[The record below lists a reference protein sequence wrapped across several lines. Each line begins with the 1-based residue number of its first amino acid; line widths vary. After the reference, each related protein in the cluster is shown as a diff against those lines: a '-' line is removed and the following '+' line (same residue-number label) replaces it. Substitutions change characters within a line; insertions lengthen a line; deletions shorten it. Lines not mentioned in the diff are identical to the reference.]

1 MTDMAEL
8 DSKRERLEMIL
19 RECGRVIVAFS
30 GGVDS
35 TLLLA
40 VAREVLG
47 DDVLAVTAV
56 SPSVASSELT
66 EATELARRLG
76 AEHRIIET
84 GEIDDPRYVANEPD
98 RCYHC
103 KRDLFGRLKRI
114 AHEGGYAHVLDGSNV
129 DDLEDHR
136 PGSRAADEFGVRRVF
151 IEAGLDKRDI
161 RELSRRCGLPT
172 ASKPAA
178 ACLASRIPYG
188 TPITRETLERIGRAE
203 ECLRRLGF
211 VQLRVRHHGDVARI
225 EVGRDELGRFAEPDL
240 RRKVVAGLRDAGYRY
255 VSLDLEGYRTGS
267 LNETLPR

>member
-1 MTDMAEL
+1 MTEL
-8 DSKRERLEMIL
+8 DSKRERLEGIL

-47 DDVLAVTAV
+47 DEVLAVTAV
-56 SPSVASSELT
+56 SPSLPRSELA

-84 GEIDDPRYVANEPD
+84 AEMDDPQYAANEPD

-103 KRDLFGRLKRI
+103 KRDLFGRLREI
-114 AHEGGYAHVLDGSNV
+114 AREEGYAHVLDGSNV
-129 DDLEDHR
+129 DDLGDHR
-136 PGSRAADEFGVRRVF
+136 PGSRAADELGVRRIF
-151 IEAGLDKRDI
+151 IEAGLAKEEI
-161 RELSRRCGLPT
+161 RELSRRSGLPT

-178 ACLASRIPYG
+178 ACLASRVPYG
-188 TPITRETLERIGRAE
+188 TPITREVLERVDRAE
-203 ECLRRLGF
+203 DCLRRLGF

-225 EVGRDELGRFAEPDL
+225 EVGQDELGRFAEPDL
-240 RRKVVAGLRDAGYRY
+240 RRKVIAGLRDAGYRY

-267 LNETLPR
+267 LNEVLSR

>member
-1 MTDMAEL
+1 LSDVTEL
-8 DSKRERLEMIL
+8 DSKRERLETIL
-19 RECGRVIVAFS
+19 RECGRVVVAFS
-30 GGVDS
+30 GGTDS

-40 VAREVLG
+40 MAREVLG

-56 SPSVASSELT
+56 SPAVAACELE
-66 EATELARRLG
+66 EATELARQLG

-84 GEIDDPRYVANEPD
+84 AEIDDPRYVANPPD
-98 RCYHC
+98 RCYYC
-103 KRDLFGRLKRI
+103 KRELFGRLQKI
-114 AHEGGYAHVLDGSNV
+114 ARDEGYAHVLDGSNV
-129 DDLEDHR
+129 EDLGDHR
-136 PGSRAADEFGVRRVF
+136 PGLRAAEEFGVRRVL

-178 ACLASRIPYG
+178 ACLASRVPYG
-188 TPITRETLERIGRAE
+188 TPITREILERIGRAE

-225 EVGRDELGRFAEPDL
+225 ELGPGELGRFAEPDL
-240 RRKVVAGLRDAGYRY
+240 RREVVAGLRDAGYRY